1 VFILTRY
8 LFLFFTCLL
17 VLIFSNGCGLD
28 EIESEGADS
37 PVQVVTTIY
46 PLSDIITMLGGE
58 KVNVSYLLPAGASPH
73 TYEPTIEQ
81 ARLIERADLFV
92 YIGAGLDTWAVKL
105 AESSESNLI
114 LLDLSKEISLIE
126 PAEYRQLLGSEKDDH
141 DCDDH
146 NHHSHECSNDCDDH
160 NNGHEDC
167 DHHHGPEDPHF
178 WLDPIVVRDEICPAI
193 VEMLV
198 SLSPEDEEYFK
209 SKLVLYHEDLTL
221 LHEEIENVTSEFS
234 HRSFIAFHSAW
245 QYFGLRYNLQE
256 VAVIAQFPGQEP
268 SAGWLAHLIEMIKDE
283 DIAAIYAEPQY
294 PTALAD
300 RISEET
306 GITVKIIDPLGGED
320 IPGRES
326 YIEMMQFNLA
336 SFREA
341 ME

>member
-1 VFILTRY
+1 MTRY
-8 LFLFFTCLL
+8 LLLFIACLS
-17 VLIFSNGCGLD
+17 VLIFITGCGLD
-28 EIESEGADS
+28 EIESEEVDS

-46 PLSDIITMLGGE
+46 PLSDIITRLGGE

-81 ARLIERADLFV
+81 ARLIERADLVV
-92 YIGAGLDTWAVKL
+92 YIGAGLDDWAVKL

-126 PAEYRQLLGSEKDDH
+126 PAEYRHLVGSETGEH

-146 NHHSHECSNDCDDH
+146 NHQSDECKDDCDDH
-160 NNGHEDC
+160 NNDHEDC

-178 WLDPIVVRDEICPAI
+178 WLDPIVVRDEICAEI
-193 VEMLV
+193 FEMLV
-198 SLSPEDEEYFK
+198 SISPEDEEYFK
-209 SKLVLYHEDLTL
+209 SKFDLYYQDLTE
-221 LHEEIENVTSEFS
+221 LHQEIENVTAEFS

-245 QYFGLRYNLQE
+245 QYFGLRYDLQE

-268 SAGWLAHLIEMIKDE
+268 SAGWLAHLIAMIKDE

-294 PTALAD
+294 STALAD

-320 IPGRES
+320 MPGRES

-341 ME
+341 LE